1 MHRIEEKI
9 EYMMDKHPE
18 KVVEFAR
25 RMYRHEPEIVEK
37 MLEIFE
43 DDGHITN
50 KRKYDELIERIK
62 WANSNGKG
70 ERWGYEDIKK
80 ASKVDFLQVD
90 YTEFDFVYLVNMLYA
105 KCCKEFTDMSFYIK
119 LAKCLLEDKDEETKV
134 YHGAYA
140 NRKKHHEHGAQGY
153 YNEYRDYNDYNEED
167 RRRRRYRNESMDDY
181 ENRKYDVPNYE
192 NRRGYNTQ
200 DSFFRQS

>member
-1 MHRIEEKI
+1 MEKC
-9 EYMMDKHPE
+9 PE
-18 KVVEFAR
+18 KVLEFAKH
-25 RMYRHEPEIVEK
+25 MYRHDPEVVER

-50 KRKYDELIERIK
+50 KRKYEELIERVK

-80 ASKVDFLQVD
+80 ASKVDFSHVD
-90 YTEFDFVYLVNMLYA
+90 YTEFDFAYLVNMLYA

-140 NRKKHHEHGAQGY
+140 SKKRHHEHGIHGY
-153 YNEYRDYNDYNEED
+153 RNEYRHDYGEHDEED
-167 RRRRRYRNESMDDY
+167 RRRRRFRSEHDDY
-181 ENRKYDVPNYE
+181 ARHRSEDDRYTDRRSYNYE
-192 NRRGYNTQ
+192 NKH
-200 DSFFRQS
+200 DFFRQD